1 MLLFCLMCCTVEQN
15 KCCCLCLNA
24 DEEVELEVVVTPS
37 GTGAGMRLGVHQAS

>member
-1 MLLFCLMCCTVEQN
+1 
-15 KCCCLCLNA
+15 LNA